1 MAAAAG
7 GGLDP
12 YKHKARRRGQAGDCR
27 RPRHPRWRPCAP
39 DHCRTTR
46 LSVVEPCAC
55 SSGLVSAQSITAHS
69 FLRIIRVADDDRLS
83 TMQPLGIRV
92 GMERVTAMREPKFS
106 VGQAVA
112 YFPPRGLSAERGA
125 YRVVAELPL
134 RSGQF
139 AYRIKHPCEERDRVA
154 TEDDLS
160 VLWN

>member
-1 MAAAAG
+1 
-7 GGLDP
+7 
-12 YKHKARRRGQAGDCR
+12 
-27 RPRHPRWRPCAP
+27 
-39 DHCRTTR
+39 
-46 LSVVEPCAC
+46 
-55 SSGLVSAQSITAHS
+55 
-69 FLRIIRVADDDRLS
+69 
-83 TMQPLGIRV
+83 MQPLGIRV

-154 TEDDLS
+154 AEDDLS